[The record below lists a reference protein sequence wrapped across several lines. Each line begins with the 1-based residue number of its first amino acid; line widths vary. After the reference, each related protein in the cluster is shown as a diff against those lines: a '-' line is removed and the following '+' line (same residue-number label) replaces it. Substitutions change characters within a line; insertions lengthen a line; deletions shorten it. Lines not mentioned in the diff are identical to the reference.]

1 MPTSQTSVTRIKPMP
16 RLIRHPSQADI
27 QQLKRKSP
35 NKKRGSQNSRN
46 SWRLAGLSRPD
57 FTVDGIS
64 VRDNRMEVL
73 FTFHANDAEMYLGNT
88 PVSVDMGTAL
98 YMLQQKDSMPRG
110 QAWGDSFPAVVNHTS
125 SSVARHHPDFLAAKR
140 GDFDAAIRLV
150 DDLVKDEKVMDVA
163 TRFPEAH
170 VAYIHRQNG
179 TGINMIPAAFAA
191 KFSAAGMT
199 VENDII
205 AITNVSHT
213 DASDVARLSRRMRF
227 EGNVTKGASY
237 IILDDFI
244 TSGAELR
251 DMRDYI
257 SSKGGNVVMITT
269 FGHGSFGKLTDIR
282 IDNDYKNKLKEAGI
296 TDQDLRKYGIA
307 SEIGCLT
314 ISEAA
319 KLSRVVNASA
329 KRQTPQV
336 VERFSVARQEQST
349 VSAMAGEV
357 PKTERQDAAIIVP
370 TISNTSF
377 LRR

>member
-1 MPTSQTSVTRIKPMP
+1 
-16 RLIRHPSQADI
+16 
-27 QQLKRKSP
+27 
-35 NKKRGSQNSRN
+35 
-46 SWRLAGLSRPD
+46 
-57 FTVDGIS
+57 
-64 VRDNRMEVL
+64 MEVL
-73 FTFHANDAEMYLGNT
+73 FTFHADDAEMYFGKT

-98 YMLQQKDSMPRG
+98 YMLQQKDSMPQG
-110 QAWGDSFPAVVNHTS
+110 KAWGDSFPAVVNHTS
-125 SSVARHHPDFLAAKR
+125 SSVARHHPDFLAAKQ

-150 DDLVKDEKVMDVA
+150 DDLVKDEKVIDVA

-170 VAYIHRQNG
+170 VAYIHRQNE

-199 VENDII
+199 VEDDII

-282 IDNDYKNKLKEAGI
+282 IDNDYKNKLREAGI

-329 KRQTPQV
+329 KKRTPQV

-349 VSAMAGEV
+349 VSAMAKDVSGAEEKV
-357 PKTERQDAAIIVP
+357 TNHMQGSTMSRPYVHR
-370 TISNTSF
+370 
-377 LRR
+377 

>member
-1 MPTSQTSVTRIKPMP
+1 
-16 RLIRHPSQADI
+16 
-27 QQLKRKSP
+27 
-35 NKKRGSQNSRN
+35 
-46 SWRLAGLSRPD
+46 
-57 FTVDGIS
+57 
-64 VRDNRMEVL
+64 MEVL
-73 FTFHANDAEMYLGNT
+73 FTFHADDAEMYLGNT

-98 YMLQQKDSMPRG
+98 YVLQQKDSMPRG
-110 QAWGDSFPAVVNHTS
+110 QVWGDSFPAVVNHTS

-150 DDLVKDEKVMDVA
+150 DDLVKDEKVVDVA

-191 KFSAAGMT
+191 KFSAAGMK
-199 VENDII
+199 VEDDII

-269 FGHGSFGKLTDIR
+269 FGHGSFGRLTDIR

-319 KLSRVVNASA
+319 KLSRVVNANA
-329 KRQTPQV
+329 KRRAPQV
-336 VERFSVARQEQST
+336 IERFSVARQEQST
-349 VSAMAGEV
+349 VSAMAAEV
-357 PKTERQDAAIIVP
+357 PKTERRDTALIVP
-370 TISNTSF
+370 TISNNSF
-377 LRR
+377 MRR

>member
-1 MPTSQTSVTRIKPMP
+1 
-16 RLIRHPSQADI
+16 
-27 QQLKRKSP
+27 
-35 NKKRGSQNSRN
+35 
-46 SWRLAGLSRPD
+46 
-57 FTVDGIS
+57 
-64 VRDNRMEVL
+64 MEVL
-73 FTFHANDAEMYLGNT
+73 FTFHADDAEMYLGNT

-98 YMLQQKDSMPRG
+98 YMLQQKDTMPRG
-110 QAWGDSFPAVVNHTS
+110 QAWGDNFPAVVNHTS

-140 GDFDAAIRLV
+140 GDYDAAIRLV
-150 DDLVKDEKVMDVA
+150 DDLVKDDKVIDVA

-179 TGINMIPAAFAA
+179 DGINMIPAAFAA

-199 VENDII
+199 VEDDII
-205 AITNVSHT
+205 AVTNVSHT
-213 DASDVARLSRRMRF
+213 DASDVALLSRRMRF
-227 EGNVTKGASY
+227 EGNVTQGASY

-269 FGHGSFGKLTDIR
+269 FGHGSFGRLTDIR

-329 KRQTPQV
+329 KRRTSQII
-336 VERFSVARQEQST
+336 ERFSDTRQEQST
-349 VSAMAGEV
+349 VSTMAGEI
-357 PKTERQDAAIIVP
+357 PMSERREQTAIMSAVS
-370 TISNTSF
+370 TNTY

>member
-1 MPTSQTSVTRIKPMP
+1 
-16 RLIRHPSQADI
+16 
-27 QQLKRKSP
+27 
-35 NKKRGSQNSRN
+35 
-46 SWRLAGLSRPD
+46 
-57 FTVDGIS
+57 
-64 VRDNRMEVL
+64 MEVL
-73 FTFHANDAEMYLGNT
+73 FTFHADDAEMYLGNT

-98 YMLQQKDSMPRG
+98 YVLQQKDSMPRG
-110 QAWGDSFPAVVNHTS
+110 QVWGDSFPAVVNHTS

-150 DDLVKDEKVMDVA
+150 DDLVKDEKVIDVA

-191 KFSAAGMT
+191 KFSAAGMK
-199 VENDII
+199 VEDDII

-269 FGHGSFGKLTDIR
+269 FGHGSFGRLTDIR

-319 KLSRVVNASA
+319 KLSRVVNSNA
-329 KRQTPQV
+329 KRRASQV
-336 VERFSVARQEQST
+336 VERFSVSRQKQST
-349 VSAMAGEV
+349 VSAMAAEV
-357 PKTERQDAAIIVP
+357 PKTERRDTALIVP
-370 TISNTSF
+370 TVSNNSF
-377 LRR
+377 MRR

>member
-1 MPTSQTSVTRIKPMP
+1 MT
-16 RLIRHPSQADI
+16 
-27 QQLKRKSP
+27 
-35 NKKRGSQNSRN
+35 
-46 SWRLAGLSRPD
+46 RPD

-73 FTFHANDAEMYLGNT
+73 FTFHADDAEMYLGNT

-150 DDLVKDEKVMDVA
+150 DDLVKDEKVMDVV

-199 VENDII
+199 VEDDII

>member
-1 MPTSQTSVTRIKPMP
+1 
-16 RLIRHPSQADI
+16 
-27 QQLKRKSP
+27 
-35 NKKRGSQNSRN
+35 
-46 SWRLAGLSRPD
+46 
-57 FTVDGIS
+57 
-64 VRDNRMEVL
+64 MEVL
-73 FTFHANDAEMYLGNT
+73 FTFHADDAEMFLGNT

-98 YMLQQKDSMPRG
+98 YMLQQKDTMPRG

-140 GDFDAAIRLV
+140 GDYDAAIRLV
-150 DDLVKDEKVMDVA
+150 DDLVKDDKVIEVA

-170 VAYIHRQNG
+170 IAYIHRQSG
-179 TGINMIPAAFAA
+179 DGINMIPAAFAA

-199 VENDII
+199 VEDDII
-205 AITNVSHT
+205 AVTNVSHT

-227 EGNVTKGASY
+227 EGNVTQGASY

-269 FGHGSFGKLTDIR
+269 FGHGSFGRLTDIR

-329 KRQTPQV
+329 KRRTSQII
-336 VERFSVARQEQST
+336 ERFSNTRQEQST
-349 VSAMAGEV
+349 VSTMAGEI
-357 PKTERQDAAIIVP
+357 PMSERREQTAIMPAVS
-370 TISNTSF
+370 TNTY

>member
-1 MPTSQTSVTRIKPMP
+1 
-16 RLIRHPSQADI
+16 
-27 QQLKRKSP
+27 
-35 NKKRGSQNSRN
+35 
-46 SWRLAGLSRPD
+46 
-57 FTVDGIS
+57 
-64 VRDNRMEVL
+64 MEVL
-73 FTFHANDAEMYLGNT
+73 FTFHADDAEMYLGNT

-98 YMLQQKDSMPRG
+98 YMLQQKDTMPRG

-125 SSVARHHPDFLAAKR
+125 SSVARHHPDFLAAKK
-140 GDFDAAIRLV
+140 GNFDAAIRLV
-150 DDLVKDEKVMDVA
+150 DDLVKDDKVIEVA

-170 VAYIHRQNG
+170 VAYIHRQSG
-179 TGINMIPAAFAA
+179 DDINMIPAAFAA

-199 VENDII
+199 VEDDII
-205 AITNVSHT
+205 AVTNVSHT

-227 EGNVTKGASY
+227 EGNVTQGASY

-269 FGHGSFGKLTDIR
+269 FGHGSFGRLTDIR

-329 KRQTPQV
+329 KRRTPQII
-336 VERFSVARQEQST
+336 ESFSDTRQEQST
-349 VSAMAGEV
+349 VSTMAGEI
-357 PKTERQDAAIIVP
+357 PMSERREQTVVMPAVS
-370 TISNTSF
+370 TNTY

>member
-1 MPTSQTSVTRIKPMP
+1 
-16 RLIRHPSQADI
+16 
-27 QQLKRKSP
+27 
-35 NKKRGSQNSRN
+35 
-46 SWRLAGLSRPD
+46 
-57 FTVDGIS
+57 
-64 VRDNRMEVL
+64 MEVL
-73 FTFHANDAEMYLGNT
+73 FTFHADDAEMYLGNT
-88 PVSVDMGTAL
+88 SVSVDMGTAL
-98 YMLQQKDSMPRG
+98 YMLQQKDTMPKGR
-110 QAWGDSFPAVVNHTS
+110 AWGDSFPAVVNHTS
-125 SSVARHHPDFLAAKR
+125 SSVASHHPDCLAAKR
-140 GDFDAAIRLV
+140 GDYDAAIRLV
-150 DDLVKDEKVMDVA
+150 DDLVKDDKVIEVA

-170 VAYIHRQNG
+170 IAYIHRQSG
-179 TGINMIPAAFAA
+179 DGINMIPAAFAA

-199 VENDII
+199 VEDDII
-205 AITNVSHT
+205 AVTNVSHT

-227 EGNVTKGASY
+227 EGNVTQGASY

-269 FGHGSFGKLTDIR
+269 FGHGSFGRLTDIR

-329 KRQTPQV
+329 KRRTSQII
-336 VERFSVARQEQST
+336 ERFSNTRQEQST
-349 VSAMAGEV
+349 VSTMAGEI
-357 PKTERQDAAIIVP
+357 PMSERREQTAIMPAVS
-370 TISNTSF
+370 TNTY

>member
-1 MPTSQTSVTRIKPMP
+1 
-16 RLIRHPSQADI
+16 
-27 QQLKRKSP
+27 
-35 NKKRGSQNSRN
+35 
-46 SWRLAGLSRPD
+46 
-57 FTVDGIS
+57 
-64 VRDNRMEVL
+64 MEVL
-73 FTFHANDAEMYLGNT
+73 FTFHADDAEMYLGNT

-98 YMLQQKDSMPRG
+98 YMLQQKDTMPRG
-110 QAWGDSFPAVVNHTS
+110 LAWGDSFPAVVNHTS

-140 GDFDAAIRLV
+140 GDYDAAIRLV
-150 DDLVKDEKVMDVA
+150 DDLVKDDKVIEVA

-170 VAYIHRQNG
+170 VAYIHRQSG
-179 TGINMIPAAFAA
+179 DGINMIPAAFAA

-199 VENDII
+199 VEDDII
-205 AITNVSHT
+205 AVTNVAHT

-227 EGNVTKGASY
+227 EGNVTQGASY

-251 DMRDYI
+251 DMRDHI

-269 FGHGSFGKLTDIR
+269 FGHGSFGRLTDIR

-329 KRQTPQV
+329 KRRTSQII
-336 VERFSVARQEQST
+336 ERFSDTRQEQST
-349 VSAMAGEV
+349 VSTMAGEI
-357 PKTERQDAAIIVP
+357 PMSERREQTAIMSAVS
-370 TISNTSF
+370 TNTY

>member
-1 MPTSQTSVTRIKPMP
+1 M
-16 RLIRHPSQADI
+16 HFC
-27 QQLKRKSP
+27 LKTYK
-35 NKKRGSQNSRN
+35 
-46 SWRLAGLSRPD
+46 
-57 FTVDGIS
+57 
-64 VRDNRMEVL
+64 
-73 FTFHANDAEMYLGNT
+73 
-88 PVSVDMGTAL
+88 
-98 YMLQQKDSMPRG
+98 QKDSMPKG

-125 SSVARHHPDFLAAKR
+125 SNVARHHPDFLAAKR

-150 DDLVKDEKVMDVA
+150 DDLVKDEKVIDVA

-199 VENDII
+199 VEDDII

-269 FGHGSFGKLTDIR
+269 FGHGSFGRLTDLR

-329 KRQTPQV
+329 KRKTAQV
-336 VERFSVARQEQST
+336 VERFSVSRQEQSA
-349 VSAMAGEV
+349 VQAMAREV
-357 PKTERQDAAIIVP
+357 TKTERKDTALIEP
-370 TISNTSF
+370 TVANNSF
-377 LRR
+377 MRR

>member
-1 MPTSQTSVTRIKPMP
+1 
-16 RLIRHPSQADI
+16 
-27 QQLKRKSP
+27 
-35 NKKRGSQNSRN
+35 
-46 SWRLAGLSRPD
+46 
-57 FTVDGIS
+57 
-64 VRDNRMEVL
+64 MEVL
-73 FTFHANDAEMYLGNT
+73 FTFHADDAEMYLGNT

-98 YMLQQKDSMPRG
+98 YMLQQKDTMPKGR
-110 QAWGDSFPAVVNHTS
+110 AWGDSFPAVVNHTS

-140 GDFDAAIRLV
+140 GDYDAAIRLV
-150 DDLVKDEKVMDVA
+150 DDLVKDDKVIEVA

-170 VAYIHRQNG
+170 IAYIHRQNG
-179 TGINMIPAAFAA
+179 DGINMIPAAFAA

-199 VENDII
+199 VEDDII
-205 AITNVSHT
+205 AVTNVSHT

-227 EGNVTKGASY
+227 EGNVTQGASY

-269 FGHGSFGKLTDIR
+269 FGHGSFGRLTDIR

-329 KRQTPQV
+329 KRRTSQII
-336 VERFSVARQEQST
+336 ERFSNTRQEQST
-349 VSAMAGEV
+349 VSTMAGEI
-357 PKTERQDAAIIVP
+357 PMSERREQTAIMPAVS
-370 TISNTSF
+370 TNTY

>member
-1 MPTSQTSVTRIKPMP
+1 
-16 RLIRHPSQADI
+16 
-27 QQLKRKSP
+27 
-35 NKKRGSQNSRN
+35 
-46 SWRLAGLSRPD
+46 
-57 FTVDGIS
+57 
-64 VRDNRMEVL
+64 MEVL
-73 FTFHANDAEMYLGNT
+73 FTFHADDAEMYLGNT

-98 YMLQQKDSMPRG
+98 YMLQQKDTMPRG
-110 QAWGDSFPAVVNHTS
+110 KVWGDSFPAVINHTS
-125 SSVARHHPDFLAAKR
+125 SSVARHHPDFLAAKQ

-163 TRFPEAH
+163 TRFPQAH
-170 VAYIHRQNG
+170 IAYIHRQEG
-179 TGINMIPAAFAA
+179 VGINMIPAAFAA

-199 VENDII
+199 VEDDII

-213 DASDVARLSRRMRF
+213 GASDIARLSRRMRF
-227 EGNVTKGASY
+227 DGEVTKGASY

-269 FGHGSFGKLTDIR
+269 FGHGSFGRLTDIR

-314 ISEAA
+314 LSEAA
-319 KLSRVVNASA
+319 KLNRVVNASA
-329 KRQTPQV
+329 KRKTPQV
-336 VERFSVARQEQST
+336 IERFSAARQEQST
-349 VSAMAGEV
+349 VPAMAGKVSKSEERLV
-357 PKTERQDAAIIVP
+357 DSSTIKKTPVHFHLAR
-370 TISNTSF
+370 
-377 LRR
+377 

>member
-1 MPTSQTSVTRIKPMP
+1 
-16 RLIRHPSQADI
+16 
-27 QQLKRKSP
+27 
-35 NKKRGSQNSRN
+35 
-46 SWRLAGLSRPD
+46 
-57 FTVDGIS
+57 
-64 VRDNRMEVL
+64 MEVL
-73 FTFHANDAEMYLGNT
+73 FTFHADDAEMYLGNT

-98 YMLQQKDSMPRG
+98 YMLQQKDTMPKGR
-110 QAWGDSFPAVVNHTS
+110 AWGDSFPAVVNHTS
-125 SSVARHHPDFLAAKR
+125 SSIARHHPDFLAAKR
-140 GDFDAAIRLV
+140 GDYDAAIRLV
-150 DDLVKDEKVMDVA
+150 DDLVKDDKVIEVV

-170 VAYIHRQNG
+170 VAYIHRQSG
-179 TGINMIPAAFAA
+179 DGINMIPAAFAA

-199 VENDII
+199 VEDDII
-205 AITNVSHT
+205 AVTNVSHT

-227 EGNVTKGASY
+227 EGNVTQGASY

-269 FGHGSFGKLTDIR
+269 FGHGSFGRLTDIR

-329 KRQTPQV
+329 KRRTSQII
-336 VERFSVARQEQST
+336 ERFSDTRQEQST
-349 VSAMAGEV
+349 VSTMAGEI
-357 PKTERQDAAIIVP
+357 PMSERREQTAIMSAVS
-370 TISNTSF
+370 TNTY